1 MQEAPSSHRRIT
13 EAGGNGKQQSLR
25 QGDLVRQGSIRV
37 AVRAPYPAVRAGLA
51 AMLREDAFDLIEDL
65 DAVEALDLAAPD
77 VLVIDLGSEDDEL
90 DLDMPAVYLA
100 EPGAAFDSESS
111 VPRAWLPRDATSEEL
126 GAAVRAVAAG
136 MIVLHPSFAETFA
149 RAPRATATPSEDID
163 MHVTVRE
170 REVLRLVA
178 LGYTNKAI
186 AHSLGISE
194 HTAKFHVGTLLSK
207 LGAHSR
213 TEAVTAA
220 ARRGVLTL

>member
-1 MQEAPSSHRRIT
+1 MT
-13 EAGGNGKQQSLR
+13 EAGGNGKQQPLR

-51 AMLREDAFDLIEDL
+51 AMLREDAFDLIEEL
-65 DAVEALDLAAPD
+65 DGAGEALDLAAPD
-77 VLVIDLGSEDDEL
+77 VLVIDLGGEDDEL
-90 DLDMPAVYLA
+90 DLGMPAVYLA
-100 EPGAAFDSESS
+100 EPGAVFDPESS
-111 VPRAWLPRDATSEEL
+111 IPRAWLPRDATSEEL

-149 RAPRATATPSEDID
+149 GAPRTTTVPPEDVD

-194 HTAKFHVGTLLSK
+194 HTAKFHVGALLSK

>member
-1 MQEAPSSHRRIT
+1 
-13 EAGGNGKQQSLR
+13 
-25 QGDLVRQGSIRV
+25 
-37 AVRAPYPAVRAGLA
+37 
-51 AMLREDAFDLIEDL
+51 
-65 DAVEALDLAAPD
+65 
-77 VLVIDLGSEDDEL
+77 
-90 DLDMPAVYLA
+90 MPAVYLA
-100 EPGAAFDSESS
+100 EPGAAFDRESS
-111 VPRAWLPRDATSEEL
+111 IPRAWLPRDATPEEL

-136 MIVLHPSFAETFA
+136 MIVLHPSFAEAFA
-149 RAPRATATPSEDID
+149 GSPRAATIPAEGVD

-186 AHSLGISE
+186 AYALGISE
-194 HTAKFHVGTLLSK
+194 HTAKFHVGALLSK